1 MKNHTDQAQNTTELN
16 TSLSSANLA
25 TIEGGFSRNGIEK
38 FKITEIEV
46 GQWPVVYLLHN
57 DNEIYVGETVS
68 ATRRLEQHHKN
79 PEKRR
84 NTRFTILKHNNFN
97 KSASL
102 DLENFLINRF
112 FADEKYV
119 VTNRNRGIEQENY
132 FGKSFYNKIFQSTF
146 EVLKSK
152 GFFNNT
158 LDQIENKDLFKLS
171 PFKSLTDEQ
180 TNAAIKIIE
189 KIINHLNGN
198 QQFATPLVIEG
209 GPGTGKTVIA
219 IFLMKFLSD
228 LTGINSDSV
237 EFDQMSDEFQQIC
250 SDENIRE
257 LSNIRIGFV
266 IPQQSLRQSIKKV
279 FENSPGLDPSQVMS
293 PFDAGK
299 SDQTFDILI
308 VDEAHRLGLRSNQPS
323 GPLNKS
329 FTEIN
334 FKLFGNDDIAYTQ
347 LDWIIQKSKVQVLL
361 LDEKQSV
368 KPADL
373 TLEQV
378 KRIIKSAKANDSA
391 IELQSQMRMK
401 SPSDYIEWVHAI
413 LSKNEFR
420 QFDLGEYELR
430 FYDNLAEMRND
441 IIELDGRHGLSR
453 IIAGYAWPWDKRK
466 ASDPNHF
473 DIIEDGV
480 SLKWNTTATD
490 WVSSK
495 DSINEAGS
503 IHTIQ
508 GYDLNYAGVIIG
520 KDIQLDPVQNRI
532 IFSRE
537 NYFDKKGKE
546 NNNKLG
552 IKYTDDELLVYVQN
566 IYKVLLTRGI
576 RGTFIYVS
584 DENLRNYIQNEIQKL
599 LDAQKHPKRA
609 AKPDYKTY
617 PTDISV
623 QYKELAYQPS
633 AGE

>member
-1 MKNHTDQAQNTTELN
+1 MKNHTDQIQNTTELS
-16 TSLSSANLA
+16 TSLSSVNLA
-25 TIEGGFSRNGIEK
+25 KIEGSFSRDGIEK
-38 FKITEIEV
+38 FKVTEIEL

-57 DNEIYVGETVS
+57 ENEIYVGETVS
-68 ATRRLEQHHKN
+68 ASRRLEQHHKN
-79 PEKRR
+79 PEKRS

-119 VTNRNRGIEQENY
+119 VINRNRGVEQENY
-132 FGKSFYNKIFQSTF
+132 FGKSFYNKIFLSTF
-146 EVLKSK
+146 EILKSE

-189 KIINHLNGN
+189 KIIKLLNRD
-198 QQFATPLVIEG
+198 QQFATPLVIQG
-209 GPGTGKTVIA
+209 GPGTGKTVVA

-228 LTGINSDSV
+228 LTGINFDSL
-237 EFDQMSDEFQQIC
+237 EFHQMSDEFQKIC
-250 SDENIRE
+250 SEENIKE
-257 LSNIRIGFV
+257 LQNIRIGLV

-279 FENSPGLDPSQVMS
+279 FENSPSLDPSQVMS
-293 PFDAGK
+293 PFQAGK
-299 SDQTFDILI
+299 SDQIFDILI
-308 VDEAHRLGLRSNQPS
+308 VDEAHRLGVRANQPS

-334 FKLFGNDDIAYTQ
+334 YKLFGDDDISHTQ
-347 LDWIIQKSKVQVLL
+347 LDWVTQKSKVQVLL

-373 TLEQV
+373 PLDQV
-378 KRIIKSAKANDSA
+378 RKMIESAKANDSA
-391 IELQSQMRMK
+391 IELRSQMRMK
-401 SPSDYIEWVHAI
+401 SPSDYVDWVHAV
-413 LSKNEFR
+413 LSKNEFEP
-420 QFDLGEYELR
+420 FDLGEYELR
-430 FYDNLAEMRND
+430 FYDNLAQMRND
-441 IIELDGRHGLSR
+441 IIQLDSKYGLSR
-453 IIAGYAWPWDKRK
+453 MIAGYAWPWDKRK
-466 ASDPNHF
+466 ASDPEHF
-473 DIIEDGV
+473 DILEDGV
-480 SLKWNTTATD
+480 SLKWNSTATD

-495 DSINEAGS
+495 GSINEAGS

-520 KDIQLDPVQNRI
+520 EDIQLDPAKNRI

-537 NYFDKKGKE
+537 KYFDKKGKE

-552 IKYTDDELLVYVQN
+552 IKYTDDELLVFVQN

-576 RGTFIYVS
+576 HGTFIYVC
-584 DENLRNYIQNEIQKL
+584 DENLRNHMRNEVEKL
-599 LDAQKHPKRA
+599 LDAQKYPKMA
-609 AKPDYKTY
+609 AKPDYQNYSKNIT
-617 PTDISV
+617 V
-623 QYKELAYQPS
+623 HYKELVLQPLL
-633 AGE
+633 GE